1 MYILIAAAL
10 AISLF
15 ITAAP
20 AQKVSAN
27 PGLSEWDMV
36 STPTVQGWVLAPES
50 EIVDFAVGANG
61 TVAYSIV
68 YTNYFLD
75 HPDCVE
81 CVGCNPDEPE
91 GPYYL
96 LKSTD
101 SAATWKSITKGIKTE
116 IDKKSLGNITELEAV
131 ACDADNPDF
140 VAVAL
145 TVLNYTVSPLHV
157 FISNDGGSTFRDT
170 GEVGLDEAYDL
181 EVSPAVDNVH
191 DIAIG
196 GYAGSDGK
204 IFRNQAIG
212 GIGTGWEDTS
222 LSLYPGWQS
231 CSWVEDIQFSPS
243 WSEDHGILAVTGYY
257 DGDYD
262 VYLQTGIWGDTEAWN
277 FDAISIDAVPIVT
290 DVLNVDYETAGITL
304 PTDYKATDKD
314 KRCVWVWVNYYDGVD
329 WVGVIFRVEYT
340 SASAI
345 SVEPIGMQINGNP
358 ELANVSYLGTIASG
372 KAIVGLLYGEEE
384 CCAGV
389 QVYRKSDITDMDTCP
404 SCLPWEPAC
413 KPPTGV
419 HDMVAFFVSP
429 TKAYAVALWN
439 DDGYGGPYD
448 EGAWSVSWEDDPTD
462 VGEVWNQ
469 LSLIDTRID
478 YLSDV
483 AVSPDCN
490 KMWLVSI
497 FDEGED
503 GERQYCVGCDSVW
516 LKATDLPEAAEY
528 SGKWLRTW
536 TGRLLGERA
545 GEGKGKEWGLLRLP
559 PDGMTGNL
567 TADEIAGETVYLV
580 DYGTTTVYWDTVET
594 LGCWDHC
601 SASKLLDIVDLAVKD
616 ASTTYALASDG
627 KVAMSDEYACNW
639 HTPVDSLV
647 CGYTIAVNGDYVL
660 VGGRNGDVSYS
671 DDGGATFTL
680 LEDVGDDG
688 DLVTVAFD
696 SYFDDNNVI
705 YAALAK
711 DTNPTTGGIYRW
723 VIDES
728 ENWTDLQAWHGV
740 VYTGLVLSNADGNP
754 FTTAETGGVLYA
766 SYIGW
771 DGECGKTG
779 VARCLTP
786 AAEISCEQCVEWD
799 YLDESNPDDLFYN
812 CGGDFMDFEAWPD
825 ALKICGCLSPDS
837 NAKLFALDDGW
848 DYDMCKGEDGTVW
861 TFEDCYAKKAPSLK
875 SPADGFSAPAGC
887 AYCENLPFT
896 LKWDAVC
903 DACDYDIQIAMDEDF
918 TELVGYDVGEEYGG
932 PDVLRT
938 TGLAYVVTGGLT
950 SEVTYYW
957 RVRAHEAGTGQRI
970 HSWWSDV
977 RSVTVAPAGGAGVNL
992 VTPEAGATDV
1002 VRTKLAFTW
1011 SKVASATKYEW
1022 VLSKNADLS
1031 SPVESQSGLTK
1042 TAYTCTKTLEYDTPY
1057 YWQVTAYKGDA
1068 AISASTIG
1076 TFRTVAE
1083 TVPVTPVTAP
1093 TPFWVW
1099 VVIAIGAVLV
1109 IVVIVLIFRT
1119 RRV

>member
-1 MYILIAAAL
+1 MIKAREWPVRAMYILIAAAL

-27 PGLSEWDMV
+27 PGLSEWDKV

-50 EIVDFAVGANG
+50 YIIDFAVAAGG
-61 TVAYSIV
+61 EVAYAIV
-68 YTNYFLD
+68 YSEYT
-75 HPDCVE
+75 E
-81 CVGCNPDEPE
+81 CPPCDGCTPELE

-101 SAATWKSITKGIKTE
+101 SAATWKSITKGIKAE
-116 IDKKSLGNITELEAV
+116 IDKKGLGNITELVAV
-131 ACDADNPDF
+131 ACDAADPDF

-145 TVLNYTVSPLHV
+145 NVSEGSLHV

-170 GEVGLDEAYDL
+170 GEVALDEVGDL
-181 EVSPAVDNVH
+181 EVSPAVDNIR

-196 GYAGSDGK
+196 GQASGVGK
-204 IFRNQAIG
+204 IFRCVAIG
-212 GIGTGWEDTS
+212 GIGTGWQDTS
-222 LSLYPGWQS
+222 LPALYPGWQS
-231 CSWVEDIQFSPS
+231 CDWVEDIQFSPS
-243 WSEDHGILAVTGYY
+243 WAADKGVLAVTV
-257 DGDYD
+257 DQNASYD

-277 FDAISIDAVPIVT
+277 NDAISIDAVLVAT
-290 DVLNVDYETAGITL
+290 VDNYYGAGITL
-304 PTDYKATDKD
+304 PTDYKATDKN
-314 KRCVWVWVNYYDGVD
+314 KRYAWVWVNSATE
-329 WVGVIFRVEYT
+329 GVIYRVKYPT
-340 SASAI
+340 SSPPPTVNA
-345 SVEPIGMQINGNP
+345 IGMQIEGNP
-358 ELANVSYLGTIASG
+358 WLTNVSYLGTIASG
-372 KAIVGLLYGEEE
+372 KAIAGLLYGEQE

-389 QVYRKSDITDMDTCP
+389 QVYRKSDIVDMDTCP
-404 SCLPWEPAC
+404 TCVPWEPAC

-419 HDMVAFFVSP
+419 YGMAAFYVSP

-439 DDGYGGPYD
+439 DGPYD
-448 EGAWSVSWEDDPTD
+448 EGAWSVSWEDDTTD

-469 LSLIDTRID
+469 LSLIDTWID

-497 FDEGED
+497 FDEGE
-503 GERQYCVGCDSVW
+503 RQYCGCDSVW
-516 LKATDLPEAAEY
+516 LKAADLTEAPEY

-536 TGRLLGERA
+536 SGRLLGERV
-545 GEGKGKEWGLLRLP
+545 GEQKGKEWGLLRLP
-559 PDGMTGNL
+559 PDGITGNL
-567 TADEIAGETVYLV
+567 TTDEEKGETVYLV

-594 LGCWDHC
+594 LGCWEDC
-601 SASKLLDIVDLAVKD
+601 NANKLINIVDLAVKD

-647 CGYTIAVNGDYVL
+647 CGYTIAVHGDYVL

-711 DTNPTTGGIYRW
+711 DTTPTSGGIYRW
-723 VIDES
+723 VIGTSTE
-728 ENWTDLQAWHGV
+728 WTDLHAWHGV
-740 VYTGLVLSNADGNP
+740 VYTGMVLSNAEGNP
-754 FTTAETGGVLYA
+754 MTSAETGGVLYA
-766 SYIGW
+766 SFIGW
-771 DGECGKTG
+771 DGSCGKTG

-799 YLDESNPDDLFYN
+799 YLMESDPDDWFYN
-812 CGGDFMDFEAWPD
+812 DDTYCSGDFVDFEAWPD
-825 ALKICGCLSPDS
+825 ALKICGCLEPDS
-837 NAKLFALDDGW
+837 NSKLFALDNGW
-848 DYDMCKGEDGTVW
+848 DYDMCKAEDGTVW
-861 TFEDCYAKKAPSLK
+861 TFEDCYAKKAPTLK
-875 SPADGFSAPAGC
+875 SPIDGFTVPASC
-887 AYCENLPFT
+887 YCDNLPFT

-903 DACDYDIQIAMDEDF
+903 DACDYDIQIALDEDF
-918 TELVGYDVGEEYGG
+918 NDVVASDYEEHGQY
-932 PDVLRT
+932 VLGA
-938 TGLAYVVTGGLT
+938 TGLSYVVTGGLT
-950 SEVTYYW
+950 CEVTYYW
-957 RVRAHEAGTGQRI
+957 RVRAHEAGTGQVI
-970 HSWWSDV
+970 HSWWSDAQ
-977 RSVTVAPAGGAGVNL
+977 SVTIAPAGGAGVTL
-992 VTPEAGATDV
+992 ITPEAGATDV
-1002 VRTKLAFTW
+1002 ARTKLAFTW
-1011 SKVASATKYEW
+1011 SKIASADKYEW

-1031 SPVESQSGLTK
+1031 SPVESKDSLT
-1042 TAYTCTKTLEYDTPY
+1042 TEAYTCTKTLDYDTPY

-1068 AISASTIG
+1068 AVSASTVG

-1083 TVPVTPVTAP
+1083 TVPVTPITAP